1 MPVLGVSWNQ
11 RPAHRSNAGLIL
23 SVPGRS
29 PGVLENKRIRPPFL
43 ADRRGRPVSWIDD
56 RVIRQ
61 VEQLGEDAGHELLV
75 TATEVGSTDRALK
88 QDIAAEREGG
98 SLGLAEEDHRARAMP
113 RYLANL
119 ERETR
124 QLERLSVIN
133 ESVRG
138 GARERNAERA
148 AQVQVGIAER
158 SGIIAADQSG
168 ARPDRPP

>member
-1 MPVLGVSWNQ
+1 MSLAVALRAPVLGSDGIIPLLTD
-11 RPAHRSNAGLIL
+11 RMPTL
-23 SVPGRS
+23 SGPGRS

-98 SLGLAEEDHRARAMP
+98 S
-113 RYLANL
+113 
-119 ERETR
+119 
-124 QLERLSVIN
+124 
-133 ESVRG
+133 
-138 GARERNAERA
+138 
-148 AQVQVGIAER
+148 
-158 SGIIAADQSG
+158 
-168 ARPDRPP
+168 